1 MEILFLAGFIV
12 FAVAVYFL
20 PAVIAF
26 WRGHAYRWPI
36 FVLNIFALF
45 GVLWIVLLVWSVW
58 PEDSFL
64 N

>member
-26 WRGHAYRWPI
+26 RRGHAYRWPI

-45 GVLWIVLLVWSVW
+45 GVLWIVCFVW
-58 PEDSFL
+58 PVWTMGSFF